1 MKPASRNFDS
11 GSVDSGARAN
21 VETALDE
28 HLRRMAY
35 RNGKPATLFLLA
47 FTVAAWPTDAWVF
60 RHMPDVRHTVTGLRS
75 AVVVCCLLTYLLL
88 RTRLGPRH
96 AIWFLGG
103 CGSLLMA
110 SIGYCLGGLGGPG
123 TLWIHLAY
131 PSLSFS
137 ILAPLRFGGRVLLV
151 FSMTIALSVGAL
163 VPYPAH
169 WHDPFVFVMISFV
182 FSMAVMVSAV
192 GHLSFRILRQSF
204 YQSLALENAE
214 RTREEERTRIARE
227 LHDELGQELTAMNLS
242 LALTQQRFER
252 DPPSIKSNLQELDAL
267 LKRTHQTTRHIVTEL
282 RPPMLDSLG
291 LGAALEWLARHTQ
304 RNGVLCALNA
314 EGIEHLSTETSAV
327 TFRIVQEA
335 LTNVVRHAHASRAD
349 VTVVARARRLAI
361 TVSDDGVGPPTKTA
375 RQGFGL
381 LGIKERVATLAGR
394 LDLRAR
400 PGGGTTLAVIL
411 PLRAREATS

>member
-1 MKPASRNFDS
+1 
-11 GSVDSGARAN
+11 
-21 VETALDE
+21 
-28 HLRRMAY
+28 
-35 RNGKPATLFLLA
+35 
-47 FTVAAWPTDAWVF
+47 
-60 RHMPDVRHTVTGLRS
+60 
-75 AVVVCCLLTYLLL
+75 
-88 RTRLGPRH
+88 
-96 AIWFLGG
+96 
-103 CGSLLMA
+103 
-110 SIGYCLGGLGGPG
+110 
-123 TLWIHLAY
+123 
-131 PSLSFS
+131 
-137 ILAPLRFGGRVLLV
+137 
-151 FSMTIALSVGAL
+151 
-163 VPYPAH
+163 
-169 WHDPFVFVMISFV
+169 MISFV

-227 LHDELGQELTAMNLS
+227 LHDELGQELTAMNLA
-242 LALTQQRFER
+242 LALTQQRFDR
-252 DPPSIKSNLQELDAL
+252 DPNCIKSNLVELDAL

-282 RPPMLDSLG
+282 RPPMLDTLG
-291 LGAALEWLARHTQ
+291 LSAALEWLARHTQ

-361 TVSDDGVGPPTKTA
+361 TVSDDGIGPPTA
-375 RQGFGL
+375 DVPHGFGL
-381 LGIKERVATLAGR
+381 LGIAERVTTLAGR

-400 PGGGTTLAVIL
+400 PGGGTTLAVTL